1 MLDALDSYSRMGD
14 VGVIGL
20 TVLVFIL
27 LMCSYVTRNKSYRI
41 FSAIIGF
48 IMLAAICNI
57 GYHELLRVYH
67 PNTKVIIYILRMM
80 YNTLIFLVFFLFTL
94 YATVI
99 SNLKHSHARIVSI
112 VSTSLFLVL
121 VGVDI
126 TLTVFGVGFSIAD
139 DGTASQGFNIF
150 MIGYAVYVVFLAIL
164 IAKIRNLV
172 YKRVVTGFY
181 LTMALAVFIRVA
193 QMFLKEASLTTFVF
207 LLPALAMLYFMHLNP
222 YNIATGTLDMRSM
235 EEMVKD
241 LYNRN
246 KEFIIMSLTLPD
258 YVGEGKTLPDVVKE
272 QTRRFTVQY
281 FRNGVLFQIGN
292 GQIIMIASK
301 SSNPD
306 YEDWMKTILKAFDE
320 QYQIHKMPY
329 KIVYGDSLQESIQY
343 NEYVGFIESI
353 NSDIQDCTMHRIS
366 MDDVKR
372 FKNNEYIVEQLEDIY
387 KKGDLNDPRVLVY
400 AQPVYNINTKQFDT
414 AEALMRLRLDRT
426 GLIGPGLFI
435 PVAEERGY
443 IHVLTKI
450 ILNKTCKM
458 IREYCELGYTI
469 ERISVNVSMV
479 ELKSKEF
486 CNDILEIINE
496 NGIPD
501 GKIAIELTESQNEA
515 DFMIMKEKIMMLHE
529 HGIKFYLD
537 DFGTGYSNMERILEL
552 PFDIIKFDRSMVIAS
567 GSNERSEKM
576 VKNLA
581 KMFDN
586 FKYHVLYEGVETS
599 NDEDRCI
606 SMVASYLQGFKY
618 SQPIPVEDLNRF
630 LTKTYKEN

>member
-14 VGVIGL
+14 VGVIAL
-20 TVLVFIL
+20 SVLVFIL
-27 LMCSYVTRNKSYRI
+27 LMCSYVTRNRSYRI

-48 IMLAAICNI
+48 IILAAICNI

-67 PNTKVIIYILRMM
+67 PNTKVIVYILRMM

-99 SNLKHSHARIVSI
+99 SNLKHSHARAVSI

-126 TLTVFGVGFSIAD
+126 TLTVFGVCFKIAD

-164 IAKIRNLV
+164 IAKIKNLV

-181 LTMALAVFIRVA
+181 LTMALAVIIRVA

-258 YVGEGKTLPDVVKE
+258 YVGEGKTLPDVVKQ

-292 GQIIMIASK
+292 GQIIMIANK

-306 YEDWMKTILKAFDE
+306 YEDWMKTILKAFDQ
-320 QYQIHKMPY
+320 QYQIHKIPY

-343 NEYVGFIESI
+343 NEYIGFIENI
-353 NSDIQDCTMHRIS
+353 NSDIPDCTTHRIS
-366 MDDVKR
+366 TDDVKR

-387 KKGDLNDPRVLVY
+387 KKADLNDPRVLVY
-400 AQPVYNINTKQFDT
+400 AQPVFNINTKQFDT
-414 AEALMRLRLDRT
+414 AEALMRLRLDKT

-458 IREYCELGYTI
+458 IREYCELGYAI

-496 NGIPD
+496 NGVPD